1 MDFCSAFVEHP
12 FTVFTEEVGLGILQ
26 AVVCQV
32 TVSIVVLNHSPE
44 FFFLMIQANR
54 ILDYNELSI
63 KRILLSFC
71 TAGLLVFT
79 LVILS

>member
-26 AVVCQV
+26 AVVCQL

-44 FFFLMIQANR
+44 CFSLMI
-54 ILDYNELSI
+54 
-63 KRILLSFC
+63 
-71 TAGLLVFT
+71 
-79 LVILS
+79 